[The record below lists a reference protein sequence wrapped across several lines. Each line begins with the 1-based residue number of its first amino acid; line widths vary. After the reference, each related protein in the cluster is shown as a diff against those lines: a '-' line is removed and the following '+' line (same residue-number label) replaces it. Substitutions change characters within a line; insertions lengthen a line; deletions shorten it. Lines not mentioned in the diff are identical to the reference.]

1 MHVLTNMDALHAR
14 MHACM
19 KQTPPPSVV
28 MHVTGPIMKENGDV
42 RRYTRAIQTQK
53 RIIQNYKD
61 NPDL

>member
-1 MHVLTNMDALHAR
+1 MHVLTWMYCTHAR
-14 MHACM
+14 MHEADP
-19 KQTPPPSVV
+19 TPSVV
-28 MHVTGPIMKENGDV
+28 MHVTGPKMKENGDA

>member
-1 MHVLTNMDALHAR
+1 MDALHAR
-14 MHACM
+14 MHEVDP
-19 KQTPPPSVV
+19 TPSVV
-28 MHVTGPIMKENGDV
+28 MHAHVTGPIMKENGDA